1 MNEISKR
8 YGDIL
13 YSVDVLNEI
22 ASDSPDKVLRESK
35 WLEKL
40 GEDYYI
46 NVLRIAKKNF
56 PNVNLFYNEYG
67 EEREEKRKNIIEI
80 INRIKEIEHRE
91 GIVLLDGIGIQSHY
105 SSMTTDEQI
114 KEAYRDYSM
123 LGKILQVTE
132 LDVSN
137 KGEEGKFNYQTN
149 RVFRTVLDCVT
160 TYGVSLVNIWGISST
175 ISWKSGKV
183 DNYLDK
189 NCNVSAYSKKIVE
202 LYSKK
207 RKISLD
213 NEKQYNC

>member
-1 MNEISKR
+1 MF
-8 YGDIL
+8 L
-13 YSVDVLNEI
+13 
-22 ASDSPDKVLRESK
+22 
-35 WLEKL
+35 
-40 GEDYYI
+40 
-46 NVLRIAKKNF
+46 
-56 PNVNLFYNEYG
+56 
-67 EEREEKRKNIIEI
+67 
-80 INRIKEIEHRE
+80 
-91 GIVLLDGIGIQSHY
+91 
-105 SSMTTDEQI
+105 
-114 KEAYRDYSM
+114 
-123 LGKILQVTE
+123 
-132 LDVSN
+132 
-137 KGEEGKFNYQTN
+137 GEEGKFNYQTN